1 MRAARNRVTSRAHC
15 FETCMMIAPATESG
29 TPCPPEPGDT
39 IPAQE
44 FGPFDREALKRYA
57 LVSGDDNPLHLE
69 SNAAKAAGLK
79 DTPVHGM
86 LMLSF
91 FEPYILSWRSD
102 LFIAQLSAKFLHP
115 VLAGQSIRISGRI
128 VSRRITPRPEL
139 VLRLI
144 AHGPNDTL
152 AIMGEA
158 TVLWNTA
165 GCRS

>member
-1 MRAARNRVTSRAHC
+1 LRAARNSIADRASR
-15 FETCMMIAPATESG
+15 FEACVMIEAETDPPPSL
-29 TPCPPEPGDT
+29 PEPGHK

-57 LVSGDDNPLHLE
+57 MVSGDDNPLHLDP
-69 SNAAKAAGLK
+69 NAAKAVGLQ

-91 FEPYILSWRSD
+91 FEPYILGWRSD
-102 LFIAQLSAKFLHP
+102 LFIAQLSAKFLNP
-115 VLAGQSIRISGRI
+115 VLAGQSVRISGRI

-152 AIMGEA
+152 AIVGEA

-165 GCRS
+165 DCRS